1 MPAKKKTILHV
12 DDEPDTLDVVQ
23 TILGIEG
30 FEIVSAENGKQ
41 ALEQLELHDFDLIL
55 LDIMMPDM
63 SGLELLS
70 RFSEMKHK
78 YRVIF
83 LTVLETSEEKLK
95 QLKELGIKDYI
106 TKPFDRDN
114 LVERVKGALAG

>member
-1 MPAKKKTILHV
+1 MTDKKETILHA

-30 FEIVSAENGKQ
+30 FDVVSVGDGNQ
-41 ALEQLELHDFDLIL
+41 ALEQIKLNDFDLML

-70 RFSEMKHK
+70 RILEMKEK
-78 YRVIF
+78 PRVIF
-83 LTVLETSEEKLK
+83 LTVLEVSQEQLK
-95 QLKELGIKDYI
+95 QLKESGIIDYI
-106 TKPFDRDN
+106 TKPFDRDY
-114 LVERVKGALAG
+114 LVKRIKIALAS

>member
-1 MPAKKKTILHV
+1 MIGKGGTILHV
-12 DDEPDTLDVVQ
+12 DDELDTLDVVR
-23 TILGIEG
+23 TILEIEG
-30 FEIVSAENGKQ
+30 FEIVSVEDGEQ
-41 ALEQLELHDFDLIL
+41 ALEQIKLHDFDLML

-70 RFSEMKHK
+70 RISEMEQN

-83 LTVLETSEEKLK
+83 LTVLEASEEQLK
-95 QLKELGIKDYI
+95 QLTEYGIKDYI

-114 LVERVKGALAG
+114 LVQRVKIALAS

>member
-1 MPAKKKTILHV
+1 MTTKAATILHA
-12 DDEPDTLDVVQ
+12 DDEADTLDVVQ
-23 TILGIEG
+23 TILRIEG
-30 FEIVSAENGKQ
+30 FEVVSVEDGLQ
-41 ALEQLELHDFDLIL
+41 ALEQIDLHDFDLML

-70 RFSEMKHK
+70 RISAKEKK

-83 LTVLETSEEKLK
+83 LTVLEATPDQFK
-95 QLKELGIKDYI
+95 QLTEYGIKDYI

-114 LVERVKGALAG
+114 LVERVKNALAN